1 MRLRDLE
8 AQFCKV
14 YLWPDDDWLEF
25 TDTGFTYHPGRLAQH
40 VTTQDLG
47 DGRVK
52 WRLDMPLVGGVEDEA
67 LAVEVCLALNAF
79 ACGWSFAYDR
89 GARSVHALAALAA
102 PPEWDRHLLRLAQA
116 AKLAGWFGEAVV
128 DALAAAL
135 GGTPLVSRPA
145 DAAAPRRTPDALT
158 YLPTALRERPEWVFD
173 PVPYTFGDLDAL
185 AAVFAERAGVPAGR
199 VQVTGDEIRIAAGAD
214 DGSADDPAAELVAGF
229 DVHPLLGTGWRS
241 DVRFGR
247 VPDPAFPVAATA
259 AAWAMFEDP
268 SATLLGGWVSTDEGF
283 AFRQWSLT
291 TELRGFEQ
299 LPGWPG
305 PVPEILWGVTSTATD
320 AVAWMHGGRLENL
333 LELTAF
339 PDDVDRAVA
348 ATLAALHAGVAGSLA
363 EVPTRQDGRAD
374 RHLLWLDEG
383 PTLLLAGWFNPIG
396 PTVST
401 LELRRDPLTG
411 QGLLVAY
418 TRHPMAPRYVVVA
431 RAETADDVRAAL
443 PYAMAEVLAGSPPN
457 VLSVAACPEDL
468 RDAVLDAVRAA
479 AHRQVADAG
488 TTFDDLRR
496 HILRTLADP
505 WGYAGEPRPPGHERP
520 VPQRDGDAYAGWLAA
535 VCDDDNFAAN
545 VMALPQAW
553 DGSLNYQSAAGNL
566 DRAAFDI
573 GPFLLVHSDIGRAP
587 AAGQG

>member
-8 AQFCKV
+8 AHFCKV
-14 YLWPDDDWLEF
+14 FLWPDDEWLEF
-25 TDTGFTYHPGRLAQH
+25 TDSGFTYHPGRLAQH

-47 DGRVK
+47 DGRVA
-52 WRLDMPLVGGVEDEA
+52 WRLDMPLVGGVEDEG

-89 GARSVHALAALAA
+89 GGRSVHALAGLTA
-102 PPEWDRHLLRLAQA
+102 PPDWDRHLLRLAQS

-128 DALAAAL
+128 DALAEAL
-135 GGTPLVSRPA
+135 GGTPLVSRPSTA
-145 DAAAPRRTPDALT
+145 NGPRRTPDALT

-173 PVPYTFGDLDAL
+173 PVPYTFGDLDAV
-185 AAVFAERAGVPAGR
+185 AALFAERAGVPAER
-199 VQVTGDEIRIAAGAD
+199 ATVAGDEVRLAAGD
-214 DGSADDPAAELVAGF
+214 DSAGLVAGF
-229 DVHPLLGTGWRS
+229 DLHPLLGAGWRS
-241 DVRFGR
+241 DVRFPV
-247 VPDPAFPVAATA
+247 VPDVALPVAATA

-268 SATLLGGWVSTDEGF
+268 GATLLGAWVSTPAGL

-291 TELRGFEQ
+291 GELRGFEQ
-299 LPGWPG
+299 LQGWPG
-305 PVPEILWGVTSTATD
+305 PVPEILWSVTSTATD
-320 AVAWMHGGRLENL
+320 AVRWVGTGQVERL
-333 LELTAF
+333 LEVTAR

-348 ATLAALHAGVAGSLA
+348 TTLAALQSGLADSLA
-363 EVPTRQDGRAD
+363 VVPTRQEGRAD

-411 QGLLVAY
+411 HGFLVVY

-431 RAETADDVRAAL
+431 RVDSDEEIVGAL

-457 VLSVAACPEDL
+457 VLSVAACPDGL

-479 AHRQVADAG
+479 AHRQVTDAG

-496 HILRTLADP
+496 HVLRTLGDP
-505 WGYAGEPRPPGHERP
+505 WGYAGEPRPEGHDA
-520 VPQRDGDAYAGWLAA
+520 VPQRDGDAYSAWLAA

-545 VMALPQAW
+545 VMQLPQAW
-553 DGSLNYQSAAGNL
+553 DGSLNYQAAAGNL
-566 DRAAFDI
+566 DRGVFDI
-573 GPFLLVHSDIGRAP
+573 GPFLLLYSDFGREP
-587 AAGQG
+587 SVEPV